1 MEITINGKIPM
12 AIRQIKNE
20 ELEILPERDTTSS
33 IITITELKFTLQISI
48 ILFFVFEI
56 FWMVWCDG

>member
-33 IITITELKFTLQISI
+33 IITITELNFTLQISI